1 MAGGGDFAGRVVL
14 ITGAG
19 AAAGIGAATARAFA
33 ARGVSVAL
41 ADRDGA
47 AARASADAILADG
60 GLARAYTLDVTDPA
74 QVEAVVAAV
83 EAEMGPVAV
92 LVNNAGIGERTGF
105 LDLTL
110 EAWRQV
116 MEVNLTGAF
125 LCAQAVAR
133 RMVARGAGGAI
144 VNVASVA
151 GLTAVPGRAAYIAS
165 KHGLVGLTRALALDL
180 GGAGIRVNA
189 VAPGSVETPLTAA
202 LLARPGAREA
212 TARRHPLGRHGQP
225 DEIARAIAFL
235 ASDEAGFI
243 TGASLPVDGGF
254 LSGKSI

>member
-1 MAGGGDFAGRVVL
+1 MAGDDFAGRVVL

-19 AAAGIGAATARAFA
+19 AGAGIGAATGRAFA
-33 ARGVSVAL
+33 ARGASVAL

-47 AARASADAILADG
+47 AARASADAIVADG
-60 GLARAYTLDVTDPA
+60 GSARAYTLDVTDPA

-83 EAEMGPVAV
+83 EAELGPVAV
-92 LVNNAGIGERTGF
+92 LVNNAGIAERTGF
-105 LDLTL
+105 LELTPD
-110 EAWRQV
+110 AWRQV
-116 MEVNLTGAF
+116 MDVNLTGAF

-133 RMVARGAGGAI
+133 RMVARVAGGAI

-189 VAPGSVETPLTAA
+189 VAPASVETPLTAA
-202 LLARPGAREA
+202 LLDRPGAREA

-225 DEIARAIAFL
+225 DEIARAIVFL